1 MKCWFLHFPSLV
13 WSTWS
18 AFFVRNHSVSA
29 LFGSKRSALLSVSQ
43 QLFGLCWFLAQIEV
57 SDILC
62 SIFIQ
67 VLLVVSY
74 SYILCCFLILVAAR
88 GAVSRQFDPF
98 LLSLYST
105 TSDFVVLDLTV
116 RGLVASL
123 WIYPLH
129 FFMYYLRRLPG
140 SVGVTQRE
148 LPGGPPS
155 AFELRP
161 Q

>member
-88 GAVSRQFDPF
+88 GAVSRQFEPF
-98 LLSLYST
+98 LFSLYST
-105 TSDFVVLDLTV
+105 NSDFVVLDLIGRV
-116 RGLVASL
+116 LRHSGLIRKTWVKLKCSKQGTA
-123 WIYPLH
+123 I
-129 FFMYYLRRLPG
+129 LPRDN
-140 SVGVTQRE
+140 QKAE
-148 LPGGPPS
+148 
-155 AFELRP
+155 EIH
-161 Q
+161 